1 MIASPTSP
9 ADLLAAAQLLRLT
22 SPALPIGAFA
32 WSGGLEG
39 AIEEGVVRDEA
50 SALAWLHDLLALGHG
65 RWDAPILWAMLTRPA
80 DRERLDALYLA
91 SRETRELR
99 AETLQTGQ
107 ALRHL
112 LRQLA
117 ASDAASPRVAPHRT
131 KDAPRDAMRAAT
143 LPRAWAEAADA
154 WHIPPAAALLGW
166 LVATLEGQLAVLQ
179 KALPLGQVAAQR
191 LFSALLPGVLTSHER
206 ARALPEEDWSSGLPG
221 LAVLSSH
228 HETQY
233 SRLFRS

>member
-1 MIASPTSP
+1 MTAAPTTP
-9 ADLLAAAQLLRLT
+9 AELLAAAQLLRLT

-39 AIEEGVVRDEA
+39 AIQGGVVRDEP
-50 SALAWLHDLLALGHG
+50 SAFAWLHALLALGHG
-65 RWDAPILWAMLTRPA
+65 RWDGPILWAMLTRPA
-80 DRERLDALYLA
+80 ERERLDALYLA

-107 ALRHL
+107 SLVRL
-112 LRQLA
+112 LVQLDPA
-117 ASDAASPRVAPHRT
+117 RTPIPRT
-131 KDAPRDAMRAAT
+131 T

-154 WHIPPAAALLGW
+154 WHIAPEAALLGW
-166 LVATLEGQLAVLQ
+166 FVAALEGLLAVLQ

-191 LFSALLPGVLTSHER
+191 LFSALLPVVVTAHAR
-206 ARALPEEDWSSGLPG
+206 ARALPEDDWSSGLPG
-221 LAVLSSH
+221 LAVVSSH

>member
-1 MIASPTSP
+1 V
-9 ADLLAAAQLLRLT
+9 DLLAAAQLLRLA

-39 AIEEGVVRDEA
+39 AIHEGLVRDEA
-50 SALAWLHDLLALGHG
+50 SARAWLVDLITLGHG
-65 RWDAPILWAMLTRPA
+65 RWDAPILWTMLTRPA
-80 DRERLDALYLA
+80 ERERLDALYLA

-107 ALRHL
+107 SLLRL
-112 LRQLA
+112 LRQLDTEA
-117 ASDAASPRVAPHRT
+117 GWTRVAPQ
-131 KDAPRDAMRAAT
+131 RAGGDRLESTRRAT

-154 WHIPPAAALLGW
+154 WQIPPSAALLGW

-179 KALPLGQVAAQR
+179 KALPLGQVGAQR
-191 LFSALLPGVLTSHER
+191 LFGALLPTVSATHER
-206 ARALPEEDWSSGLPG
+206 ACLLPEDAWSSSLPG
-221 LAVLSSH
+221 LATLSAH

>member
-1 MIASPTSP
+1 MIVSPPSATE
-9 ADLLAAAQLLRLT
+9 LLAAAQLLRLA

-39 AIEEGVVRDEA
+39 AIHEGVVRDEA
-50 SALAWLHDLLALGHG
+50 SAHDWLVDLITLGHG
-65 RWDAPILWAMLTRPA
+65 RWEAPILWAMLTDPA
-80 DRERLDALYLA
+80 ERDRLDALYLA

-107 ALRHL
+107 SLLRL
-112 LRQLA
+112 LRQLDM
-117 ASDAASPRVAPHRT
+117 SDVGGTRVAPRRAT
-131 KDAPRDAMRAAT
+131 AELDAPSRRAT

-179 KALPLGQVAAQR
+179 KALPLGQVGAQR
-191 LFSALLPGVLTSHER
+191 IFSALLPTVSATHER
-206 ARALPEEDWSSGLPG
+206 ARVLPEDAWSSSLPG
-221 LAVLSSH
+221 LATLSAH

>member
-1 MIASPTSP
+1 MTSASPSTP
-9 ADLLAAAQLLRLT
+9 ADLLAAAQLLRLA

-39 AIEEGVVRDEA
+39 AIHEGVVTDEA
-50 SALAWLHDLLALGHG
+50 SAANWIGDLILLGHG

-80 DRERLDALYLA
+80 QRDHLDALYLA
-91 SRETRELR
+91 GRETRELR

-107 ALRHL
+107 SL
-112 LRQLA
+112 LRLLAQLDPSRA
-117 ASDAASPRVAPHRT
+117 
-131 KDAPRDAMRAAT
+131 APRAT

-154 WHIPPAAALLGW
+154 WNIPATAALLGW

-191 LFSALLPGVLTSHER
+191 LFSALLPTVASTHEGARVL
-206 ARALPEEDWSSGLPG
+206 LEDECASSLPG
-221 LAVLSSH
+221 MAILSAH